1 MNFSTVEQ
9 NQKKFHSCDTL
20 SFFYKKKEEGT
31 LHFQWRA
38 DEKKIKKKKKLEK
51 IKV

>member
-20 SFFYKKKEEGT
+20 KNMLYSGVKQKDKK
-31 LHFQWRA
+31 LHFFSGRVQDR
-38 DEKKIKKKKKLEK
+38 KP
-51 IKV
+51 